1 MIIWLASYPKS
12 GNTWVRSFLSAY
24 YYSHDGKFSFELLE
38 NIKQFPSKDFLSQ
51 RLRSI
56 DEAAENW
63 LIAQKK
69 IKDQNEFCFLKTH
82 NVYGAYKGKNF
93 TTPDFTLGA
102 IYIVR
107 DPRNVLTSLMNHY
120 SLTEDDALKMINSI
134 YRNLR
139 DENNNDDYSSYS
151 FISSWANN
159 YKSWKMSKIINKLIV
174 KYEDLENQE
183 DETFLEILNFTD
195 KVLKKNIKVDQKKFR
210 LAIETTKF
218 DILKKKEEDEGFVE
232 AVYSKKDGKNKKFFN
247 LGKKNNYKELI
258 KPQTTKTIEKLFRNE
273 MEELGYL

>member
-24 YYSHDGKFSFELLE
+24 YYSHDGKFNFELLE

-218 DILKKKEEDEGFVE
+218 DILKKK
-232 AVYSKKDGKNKKFFN
+232 KKMKDLLRQFTQKKMVRIKSF
-247 LGKKNNYKELI
+247 LI
-258 KPQTTKTIEKLFRNE
+258 LEKRIIIKS
-273 MEELGYL
+273 